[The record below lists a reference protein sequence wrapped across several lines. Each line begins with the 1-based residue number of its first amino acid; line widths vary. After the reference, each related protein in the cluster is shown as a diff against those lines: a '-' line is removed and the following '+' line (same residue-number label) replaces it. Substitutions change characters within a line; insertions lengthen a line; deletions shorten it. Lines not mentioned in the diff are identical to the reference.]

1 MKKIGVIGLLF
12 GGLLAGICVQLLADT
27 HPSAEQAA
35 GPVRGGNF
43 TLHSASGPVSL
54 RDFRGQVVA
63 IYFGYTFC
71 PDACP
76 TALAALGSAL
86 KAMPAAQAARVQP
99 IFISVDP
106 GRDSAA
112 RMKEYAAFFH
122 PRMSGLVG
130 SESEVARVAK
140 DYGVFYRAQKV
151 GSAGG
156 YVVDHSSFIYLV
168 GRRGEFVKA
177 LPHGVTPQEIAAELT
192 RLVGTP

>member
-1 MKKIGVIGLLF
+1 MKQAGLVGMLLGVLLT
-12 GGLLAGICVQLLADT
+12 GVYLQLLADT

-86 KAMPAAQAARVQP
+86 KSMPAAQAAKVQP

-106 GRDSAA
+106 ARDSPA

-122 PRMSGLVG
+122 PRMVGLVG
-130 SESEVARVAK
+130 SETEVSKVAK
-140 DYGVFYRAQKV
+140 AYGVFHRAQKV

-156 YVVDHSSFIYLV
+156 YMVDHTSFIYLV
-168 GRRGEFVKA
+168 GPRGDLLKA
-177 LPHGVTPQEIAAELT
+177 LPHGVTPPEIAVELT
-192 RLVGTP
+192 RVLAKP